1 MRLFSRDRD
10 YEAFEEVM
18 QEALK
23 RMPMRLLDYCLMP
36 NHWHMMLWPRE
47 DGDLSKFMFWLT
59 MTHVQRWRHARG
71 VVGLGP
77 LYQGRFRAFPV
88 ETDEHYLTVCRYVP
102 SARSRSGCWGPRSPG
117 RLSASGGPRWT
128 PGTPPPDRQQF
139 LDLPVQGAVL
149 DRDRA
154 VLLGPLG
161 EP

>member
-1 MRLFSRDRD
+1 FARCGVGWGVRRGARQIAGGMVYHVINRGCGRMRLFSRDRD

-88 ETDEHYLTVCRYVP
+88 ETDEHYLTVCRYVQRN
-102 SARSRSGCWGPRSPG
+102 A
-117 RLSASGGPRWT
+117 
-128 PGTPPPDRQQF
+128 
-139 LDLPVQGAVL
+139 
-149 DRDRA
+149 
-154 VLLGPLG
+154 
-161 EP
+161 